1 MKISS
6 PSDENPRDSR
16 ALARFAAVQI
26 VEQAVQNGNPLVQAA
41 QQAAQQPWDGRYF
54 SAATIE
60 DWYYKHKRGE
70 FAALQDQPR
79 SDRGKHKAL
88 DPAAVEAL
96 LQLRREHPKL
106 TVRALIGQLVRLGV
120 LQLGTFS
127 ESTILRRLA
136 EAGLDR
142 QSLHAG
148 SGLIGGPTKAFEL
161 PLPNLLWMADC
172 RYGPTLQI
180 ADGQTQRTFL
190 FALIDDCTRLLIHG
204 QFYPQE
210 RLEGFLDTLRKAVQ
224 TRGLPDK
231 CYTDFVPRHKI
242 GVMCPT
248 ALCGR
253 ERRSPRWFAR
263 GWAHNNQRDFSQLSS
278 SVSFRH
284 LALCKKAELPTGGWH
299 AAKASCFMR
308 SVISA

>member
-6 PSDENPRDSR
+6 PSLPSDENPRDSR

-26 VEQAVQNGNPLVQAA
+26 VEQVIQNGVALVQAA
-41 QQAAQQPWDGRYF
+41 QQASQQPWDGRFF

-60 DWYYKHKRGE
+60 DWYYRHKRGK
-70 FAALQDQPR
+70 FAALQDRPR
-79 SDRGKHKAL
+79 SDRGTHKAL

-96 LQLRREHPKL
+96 LNLRREHPKL
-106 TVRALIGQLVRLGV
+106 TVRALIAQLVRLGV
-120 LQLGTFS
+120 RQLSTFS

-142 QSLHAG
+142 QSLRAG

-172 RYGPTLQI
+172 MYGPTLQL

-190 FALIDDCTRLLIHG
+190 FALFGDCTRLLIHG

-210 RLEGFLDTLRKAVQ
+210 RLEGFWIRCARRSRPV
-224 TRGLPDK
+224 G
-231 CYTDFVPRHKI
+231 
-242 GVMCPT
+242 CPT
-248 ALCGR
+248 NATPTMGR
-253 ERRSPRWFAR
+253 
-263 GWAHNNQRDFSQLSS
+263 
-278 SVSFRH
+278 VS
-284 LALCKKAELPTGGWH
+284 
-299 AAKASCFMR
+299 KAST
-308 SVISA
+308 SQSSARTSASGSSTANLTTPGRREKSSA

>member
-1 MKISS
+1 MKISSPSS

-26 VEQAVQNGNPLVQAA
+26 VEQAIQNGVALVQAA
-41 QQAAQQPWDGRYF
+41 QQASQQPWDGRFF

-60 DWYYKHKRGE
+60 DWYYKHKRGK

-79 SDRGKHKAL
+79 SDRGTHKAL

-96 LQLRREHPKL
+96 LKLRREHPKL
-106 TVRALIGQLVRLGV
+106 TVRALTLQLVRLGV

-142 QSLHAG
+142 QSLRAG

-161 PLPNLLWMADC
+161 PLPNLLWMTDC
-172 RYGPTLQI
+172 MYGPTLQL
-180 ADGQTQRTFL
+180 ADGQSQRTFL

-210 RLEGFLDTLRKAVQ
+210 RVECFLDTLRQAVQ
-224 TRGLPDK
+224 TRGLPDN
-231 CYTDFVPRHKI
+231 VI
-242 GVMCPT
+242 PT
-248 ALCGR
+248 M
-253 ERRSPRWFAR
+253 AR
-263 GWAHNNQRDFSQLSS
+263 
-278 SVSFRH
+278 VS
-284 LALCKKAELPTGGWH
+284 
-299 AAKASCFMR
+299 KASTSQSSARTSASGSSTANLTTPGRREKSSAGSKAASR
-308 SVISA
+308 SSCRSSGSSPCTRSKS